1 MLAGSRTD
9 AEDALQDVFL
19 RAYSALRSDDRPVTL
34 RAWLYRVAHNRCV
47 DELRRPLPAPADVF
61 DLTRTPLQ
69 DPLAEAERR
78 EDLRRLVADVR
89 RLPEQQRSALL
100 MRELEGLSY
109 HELADA
115 LGVTLPAVKSLLV
128 RARVGLVE
136 AGEARDTACG
146 VIRGDILD
154 AHDRGVRC
162 DGRTRRHLH
171 DCGGCRDYRDALR
184 AARRGLAAFNPG
196 CGPLATL
203 AKLAGLGGAG
213 SGAAA
218 GAGSAAGGGA
228 LAGGGAV
235 AGGVAAGTATKVA
248 AVICCA
254 AVVGGAGVGKELR
267 ERHRDAAPA
276 RAAATAGAPA
286 GAALAA
292 PDRLVALAGADAL
305 APRSAARRE
314 RARAAARR
322 RAAATADE
330 RSEVVVEVPPPASAP
345 DPEVAARISAERAT
359 GGAAAPDEEDLPGE
373 PAPEDGSAPSGA
385 APAPGVDAAEATA
398 VPAGSAVS
406 TVTAAGT
413 NAPGSGA
420 GTSAGAHTA
429 VAAGAPAAAGG

>member
-61 DLTRTPLQ
+61 DLTRTPLH

-128 RARVGLVE
+128 RARIGLVE

-154 AHDRGVRC
+154 AHDRGARC
-162 DGRTRRHLH
+162 DSRTRRHLH
-171 DCGGCRDYRDALR
+171 DCGGCRDYHDALR
-184 AARRGLAAFNPG
+184 AARRRLAAFSPG

-203 AKLAGLGGAG
+203 AKLVGLGGAG

-218 GAGSAAGGGA
+218 GAGSA
-228 LAGGGAV
+228 AGGGAV

-267 ERHRDAAPA
+267 DRHRDAAPE
-276 RAAATAGAPA
+276 RAATGAGPPA
-286 GAALAA
+286 AAALSA
-292 PDRLVALAGADAL
+292 PDRLIAIAGPDA
-305 APRSAARRE
+305 RAARPAAGRE
-314 RARAAARR
+314 RAREDARR
-322 RAAATADE
+322 RAAATDE
-330 RSEVVVEVPPPASAP
+330 RSEVVVEVLPPVSPP
-345 DPEVAARISAERAT
+345 DPDAAARVSAERAT
-359 GGAAAPDEEDLPGE
+359 GGAAAPDEEDLAGE
-373 PAPEDGSAPSGA
+373 PVPEDGSAPSGA
-385 APAPGVDAAEATA
+385 ATDPGPEATEVA
-398 VPAGSAVS
+398 SDPAGSAVS
-406 TVTAAGT
+406 AVTAAGT
-413 NAPGSGA
+413 DAPGGNRD
-420 GTSAGAHTA
+420 GTSAGAHSA
-429 VAAGAPAAAGG
+429 VAAGAPAAADG